1 MNITRENIG
10 ELELLLKVEISES
23 DYKEKVS
30 KQLKEYQKK
39 ATVPGFRKGMAP
51 LPLINKM
58 YKKSHRCRRSSRYI
72 V

>member
-23 DYKEKVS
+23 DYNEKVS

-39 ATVPGFRKGMAP
+39 AAVPGFRKGMAP
-51 LPLINKM
+51 LPLIKKM
-58 YKKSHRCRRSSRYI
+58 YQKPCNALNTK
-72 V
+72 